1 MLPFILNTGTDSPS
15 NLPETEI
22 DYPSS
27 DGKPVAETYL
37 HLNAIIAILKALE
50 LHLKGQQATV
60 LANQFLYYSQDLPR
74 LRVAPDV
81 MVIFGVAP
89 GGRDNYKIWQEGQI
103 PSIIFEVTSK
113 GTQSEDQGHK
123 YALYEQMGIQEY
135 WLFDPKNEWIAG
147 QLQGYRLWDD
157 RYIPIEDH
165 RSRVLG
171 LQLSVQGSLLRFGQ
185 EATGNFLPIPD
196 EIGNLVEDLQAA
208 QQLANQERQRA
219 DRLAELL
226 RQQGIDPEAIE

>member
-15 NLPETEI
+15 NLPEPEI

-50 LHLKGQQATV
+50 LHLKGQQTTV

-123 YALYEQMGIQEY
+123 YVLYEQMGIQEY

-171 LQLSVQGSLLRFGQ
+171 LQLSVQGFLLRFGQ

-196 EIGNLVEDLQAA
+196 EIGNLVENLQAA
-208 QQLANQERQRA
+208 QQLANRERQRA

-226 RQQGIDPEAIE
+226 RQQGIDPEAID